1 MHSTHIHTR
10 TCTHMAYTH
19 AMHTQHAPY
28 KHTYTHHTHIHNI
41 HTYMHLNSGLSQNK
55 ACPKFR
61 IINLPQKWNMYQFP
75 YLTHYKHQH
84 SATPT
89 STHQYPTHSHTDILT
104 TGIPHNHPT
113 HPNTHSS
120 HTHPERSRDEGLVRG
135 LGLARPHLHA
145 LWTKLMLI
153 LILAG
158 REMEG
163 L

>member
-1 MHSTHIHTR
+1 MCSMPTDTHIHILLTHTYSTVNMRIPNSTLTHIHTR

-89 STHQYPTHSHTDILT
+89 STHQYPTHSHTDILP
-104 TGIPHNHPT
+104 TGIPHNHPIHT
-113 HPNTHSS
+113 NTHSS
-120 HTHPERSRDEGLVRG
+120 HTPSKEQRRG
-135 LGLARPHLHA
+135 V
-145 LWTKLMLI
+145 
-153 LILAG
+153 
-158 REMEG
+158 ES
-163 L
+163 

>member
-1 MHSTHIHTR
+1 
-10 TCTHMAYTH
+10 MAYTH

-41 HTYMHLNSGLSQNK
+41 HTYMHLKIGLTQNK

-89 STHQYPTHSHTDILT
+89 STHQYPTHSHTDILP